1 MRKSNLL
8 LKIAQVASLATI
20 ATLNVSVS
28 ADPVA
33 PVATNELPQIC
44 NEWDFV
50 KDSFTDGS
58 DVEYRGGWRTVYG
71 GNNFEVYGMALRQKG
86 SEIMV
91 AFNANIPLP
100 GLDLTSPVLYPTAIP
115 SGWFNGMTDK
125 IIGMG
130 DLIMNFGG
138 VKYGVHFAPNDSSI
152 TALGVY
158 KNISTKDVAATNMG
172 HPDLRD
178 HMNGVINAGKTPSM
192 GDVSYTDG
200 YFSLD
205 DRNTKPIVLAS
216 GTKVADITSLSG
228 AELPDFATAFGSAV
242 GKYTYGFKF
251 TKVDEMA
258 GDVIAHIFT
267 ECIND
272 GVALKTTIAGSCKP
286 LLGEGLTNLVATAG
300 QEGVALSWQ
309 MEGDAASLNVW
320 RAEMG
325 ADGQYT
331 NIAKI
336 AGGLSDASSYVD
348 AEAVAG
354 ITYYYAVEQISFNA
368 ENKFSEV
375 VSAIAQ

>member
-8 LKIAQVASLATI
+8 LKVAQVASLATI

-33 PVATNELPQIC
+33 PATANELPQIC

-58 DVEYRGGWRTVYG
+58 DVEYRNGWRTVYG
-71 GNNFEVYGMALRQKG
+71 GNNFEVYGMAIRQEG
-86 SEIMV
+86 DAVLV
-91 AFNANIPLP
+91 AFNANIPLL

-115 SGWFNGMTDK
+115 SWWFNGMTDK
-125 IIGMG
+125 FIGMG
-130 DLIMNFGG
+130 DLIMNFDG

-152 TALGVY
+152 KQLGVY
-158 KNISTKDVAATNMG
+158 TNISTKDVASTNMG

-178 HMNGVINAGKTPSM
+178 HMNGVTNAGGVPSM
-192 GDVSYTDG
+192 GDVSYG

-216 GTKVADITSLSG
+216 GTKVADITFLSG
-228 AELPDFATAFGSAV
+228 DELPNFATAFGAAV

-251 TKVDEMA
+251 AKVDGMA
-258 GDVIAHIFT
+258 GEVIAHIFT
-267 ECIND
+267 ECVND

-286 LLGEGLTNLVATAG
+286 LLGEGLTNLAATAG

-309 MEGDAASLNVW
+309 MEGEVASLNVW

-325 ADGQYT
+325 AGGEYT
-331 NIAKI
+331 NITKI
-336 AGGLSDASSYVD
+336 AGGLSGASSYVD

-354 ITYYYAVEQISFNA
+354 VTYYYAVEQVSFKA